1 MSSSGGA
8 TASRPQPSVSPS
20 ASPAVPSHVLAAQ
33 AVELLE
39 AAFDRWRAAKAA
51 EEQEQ
56 DQEEAHWHKEL
67 AVKRAT
73 RESQRE
79 DAGDPVR
86 GCFGGG
92 YWEDFLTGLNGWKA
106 SHDAAM
112 AHQEIE
118 QAQRAVLHLMRQRL
132 EQILTIDA

>member
-39 AAFDRWRAAKAA
+39 AACDRWRAAKAA

-56 DQEEAHWHKEL
+56 EQEEAHWHMGL
-67 AVKRAT
+67 AVKRST

-92 YWEDFLTGLNGWKA
+92 YWEDFLTGWRAWKV
-106 SHDAAM
+106 SHEAAL

-118 QAQRAVLHLMRQRL
+118 EAQRVVLGLMRARL
-132 EQILTIDA
+132 EQMLTIDA